1 MLSHTLSVV
10 IAIVA
15 SLNVLGCG
23 WLIWWTS
30 RSRPNEVTQG
40 EVIDH
45 VWDGDLQERNN
56 PMPRWWLILF
66 FLSIIFCFVY
76 FLLYPAL
83 GTFGNVLGWS
93 KASQYE
99 QEMAAAKKQ
108 YAPMYAAFAGRG
120 IEDLAKDPK
129 ALVLGRSLFAN
140 NCTACH
146 GSDARGAPGFPNL
159 TDNDWLHGGAPAQI
173 VETIT
178 HGREGIMPALGAALG
193 DRGLDEVEAYVL
205 SLSGRN
211 EPPKLVAGGKNRFLL
226 CAACHGADGKGNQA
240 IGAPN
245 LTDDIWLY
253 GGTDAAVRKSIKDG
267 RHGQMPAHAWLGEDK
282 IKLLAAYVYSL
293 SHTP

>member
-1 MLSHTLSVV
+1 MLSNTLSVV

-30 RSRPNEVTQG
+30 RSRPDEVSKGEVTH
-40 EVIDH
+40 H

-66 FLSIIFCFVY
+66 FMSIIFCFIY

-83 GTFGNVLGWS
+83 GSFGNVLGWS

-108 YAPMYAAFAGRG
+108 YAPMYAAFAGRT
-120 IEDLAKDPK
+120 IEALGKDAK

-146 GSDARGAPGFPNL
+146 GSDARGALGFPNL

-178 HGREGIMPALGAALG
+178 RGREGIMPALGDALG
-193 DRGLDEVEAYVL
+193 DQGVAEVTAYVL

-211 EPPKLVAGGKNRFLL
+211 ERPSLVAAGKNRFAL
-226 CAACHGADGKGNQA
+226 CGACHGADGRGNQA

-253 GGTDAAVRKSIKDG
+253 GGSDAAVHKSIKDG
-267 RHGQMPAHAWLGEDK
+267 RHGQMPSHAWLGDDK

-293 SHTP
+293 SHAQ